1 MSDEHYPQI
10 LIGDRKGDHISITV
24 LGRMHVGAS
33 DYWEGNWLVT
43 PVEVVAG
50 DFRGNVG
57 ASLRAEELRA
67 FRETLAELNSTLRGN
82 AVLDR
87 PGVGNLLAFNI
98 DGLDVTYLP
107 AVIKSIE
114 EIERAY
120 PVFGTPEE
128 NR

>member
-1 MSDEHYPQI
+1 MAVD
-10 LIGDRKGDHISITV
+10 T
-24 LGRMHVGAS
+24 LGHL
-33 DYWEGNWLVT
+33 LVSGT
-43 PVEVVAG
+43 I
-50 DFRGNVG
+50 D
-57 ASLRAEELRA
+57 
-67 FRETLAELNSTLRGN
+67 
-82 AVLDR
+82 DR